1 MLRTIA
7 FVLAMIVGIGAA
19 ASSRFGG
26 LLFYLWFA
34 LFRPQEW
41 VWIDVEAFRLSLVA
55 GSLFVVPCLLTGVWP
70 NLTHPLSIGSL
81 LFLATGFVAQLNAVD
96 PATGWFWL
104 TFMSR
109 QIVVSLLLITVIN
122 TPRRFTIA
130 IAVMSCSLAFHA
142 TKFGVG
148 YLLRGGAQF
157 NTDIGGAFGST
168 NEFALA
174 AGRLMFL
181 LIAAAQNIGI
191 PWARLGML
199 TAVPFTM
206 LGIISTFSRGGFLG
220 VACAGLLLI
229 VLQRRRA
236 VALAAICV
244 AVVLGY
250 WFVPVPD
257 TYINRIN
264 TIGTYEEV
272 GDRSALGRLH
282 YWRVAVLMVEAEPL
296 GVGLR
301 NFEKNYNRFD
311 FLSGE
316 FGTDRSVH
324 SSYFQAL
331 AETGYIGGAVF
342 AWLMAY
348 AFWITLRVRKRS
360 RMLSQNDSRFFFTS
374 ANALLASLTVFAI
387 GGAFAAEM
395 MNELNWFT
403 FGLVAVL
410 DRLSR
415 SAVAAMDLGPDI
427 AQPHPTNQAEWRPEI
442 AARTGTSIAATGAV
456 PSGHRTDWT
465 RLQRK

>member
-19 ASSRFGG
+19 ATSRFGG

-41 VWIDVEAFRLSLVA
+41 VWIDVEAFRLSLIA

-70 NLTHPLSIGSL
+70 NLSHPLSIGSL

-104 TFMSR
+104 TFLSR
-109 QIVVSLLLITVIN
+109 QIVVSLLLVTVIN
-122 TPRRFTIA
+122 TPKRFTIA

-142 TKFGVG
+142 SKFGVG

-174 AGRLMFL
+174 AGRLLFL

-199 TAVPFTM
+199 VSVPFTL

-236 VALAAICV
+236 LAVAAIFF
-244 AVVLGY
+244 AALLGY

-257 TYINRIN
+257 TYVNRIN
-264 TIGTYEEV
+264 TIGRYEEV

-282 YWRVAVLMVEAEPL
+282 YWRVATRMVAAEPL

-301 NFEKNYNRFD
+301 NFEKNYDRFD
-311 FLSGE
+311 FLGGE
-316 FGTDRSVH
+316 YGIGRSVH
-324 SSYFQAL
+324 SIYFQAL

-342 AWLMAY
+342 FWLVGY
-348 AFWITLRVRKRS
+348 AFWVTLRIRKRS
-360 RMLSQNDSRFFFTS
+360 RRLGQAESQFFLTS
-374 ANALLASLTVFAI
+374 SNALMASLTVFAI

-403 FGLVAVL
+403 FGLIAAL

-415 SAVAAMDLGPDI
+415 SAVAASDLGPPVG
-427 AQPHPTNQAEWRPEI
+427 QPQQTTQAGWRPEVA
-442 AARTGTSIAATGAV
+442 AARTGTSVAAIRPAITA
-456 PSGHRTDWT
+456 DWT